1 MTQITERIYIGDSSA
16 RPDEDSWAVLN
27 VAHDLETEYLAKELA
42 KVGLVDG
49 PGNLP
54 GTLIAAACMLAQ
66 LLERHNRVL
75 VHCHGGVSRSGIVVA
90 LYIAARAE
98 KMEIDSAIALVQT
111 KRSLVDPVPA
121 LRELARKVLPD
132 VRKLVR

>member
-1 MTQITERIYIGDSSA
+1 MNQITERIYIGDSKSEA
-16 RPDEDSWAVLN
+16 SDICSAVLN
-27 VAHDLETEYLAKELA
+27 VACDLDRDHGVRETA

-49 PGNLP
+49 PGNMP
-54 GTLIAAACMLAQ
+54 GALMAAVCMLAQ

-90 LYIAARAE
+90 LYLAARTE
-98 KMEIDSAIALVQT
+98 NMEIDAAISLVQS

-132 VRKLVR
+132 LRKLVR